1 MQKGK
6 IPKVEE
12 YRNKFAVETH
22 PVEVGIA
29 LDLFLFPAGPVP
41 EVFWRLAV
49 GATLEPASVVGFPGA
64 RGRWHCGPYGRE
76 RNDILHHLSFRIS

>member
-41 EVFWRLAV
+41 EVFRRLAV
-49 GATLEPASVVGFPGA
+49 GATLEPASGAGAFLAREAGGTVVLTAASGTT
-64 RGRWHCGPYGRE
+64 
-76 RNDILHHLSFRIS
+76 SSTT